1 LGRPMSVALVH
12 RDSSLV
18 EASRRMREC
27 RAARLIVVTEVQGE
41 PVSLGTLTADDI
53 VMRVLALGLDPA
65 VLTAGDIA
73 YLADTD

>member
-1 LGRPMSVALVH
+1 
-12 RDSSLV
+12 
-18 EASRRMREC
+18 MREC